1 MVSFIPAFTI
11 GEGVTKI
18 FKLSNTETQF
28 PLKVEVNLIVTLP
41 LAMSAGVSWYIELK
55 LVVEGENNP
64 DPLVVHNPVVEPPVT
79 VPVTATVGLFAHTKT
94 SGLKITTGAFVKF
107 IFKLSKVW
115 YKNLAKH
122 LYQTNC

>member
-41 LAMSAGVSWYIELK
+41 LAMSAGVS
-55 LVVEGENNP
+55 
-64 DPLVVHNPVVEPPVT
+64 
-79 VPVTATVGLFAHTKT
+79 
-94 SGLKITTGAFVKF
+94 
-107 IFKLSKVW
+107 
-115 YKNLAKH
+115 
-122 LYQTNC
+122 